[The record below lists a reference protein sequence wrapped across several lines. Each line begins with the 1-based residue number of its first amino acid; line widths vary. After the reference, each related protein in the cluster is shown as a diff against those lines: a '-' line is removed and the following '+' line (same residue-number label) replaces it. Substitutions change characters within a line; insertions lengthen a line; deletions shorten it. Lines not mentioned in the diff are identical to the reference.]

1 MEKLKCESCGGDL
14 VVDDDK
20 EYATCPYCGPKYKL
34 NDDVNVNIKMD
45 DVMKNAIDTRNVVA
59 KRFSKVMIIPI
70 VFFIIIFCTIVF
82 MSIKSIRDFKE
93 EEDKSRIE
101 YEQKAKEQEEESKIY
116 SFNFQFTGDNGT
128 KDAFFLES
136 TLDEIVQ
143 SNKTNDR
150 LVTLVFDGK
159 EVTDESEIIEIK
171 HSLDGK
177 YEVSFNY
184 DDDGYIDKI
193 IVDKID

>member
-14 VVDDDK
+14 LVDDDK
-20 EYATCPYCGPKYKL
+20 EYATCPYCGTKYKL

-45 DVMKNAIDTRNVVA
+45 NVMKNAIDTRDVVA
-59 KRFSKVMIIPI
+59 KRFSKIMIIPI

-101 YEQKAKEQEEESKIY
+101 YEQKAKEQEEESKRY

-128 KDAFFLES
+128 QDAFFLES
-136 TLDEIVQ
+136 TLDEMIQ

-150 LVTLVFDGK
+150 LVTLVFEGK

-193 IVDKID
+193 IVDKND

>member
-14 VVDDDK
+14 VVDEDN
-20 EYATCPYCGPKYKL
+20 EYATCPYCETKYKL
-34 NDDVNVNIKMD
+34 NDDVNVNINID
-45 DVMKNAIDTRNVVA
+45 DVMKNAIDTRAVVA
-59 KRFSKVMIIPI
+59 KRFSKIMIIT
-70 VFFIIIFCTIVF
+70 VMFFIIIFCTIVF
-82 MSIKSIRDFKE
+82 MSIKTFRSIKE

-101 YEQKAKEQEEESKIY
+101 YEQKAKEQEEESKRY

-128 KDAFFLES
+128 QDAFFLES
-136 TLDEIVQ
+136 TLDEIIQ

-150 LVTLVFDGK
+150 LVTLVFEGK
-159 EVTDESEIIEIK
+159 EVTDESEIIEFK